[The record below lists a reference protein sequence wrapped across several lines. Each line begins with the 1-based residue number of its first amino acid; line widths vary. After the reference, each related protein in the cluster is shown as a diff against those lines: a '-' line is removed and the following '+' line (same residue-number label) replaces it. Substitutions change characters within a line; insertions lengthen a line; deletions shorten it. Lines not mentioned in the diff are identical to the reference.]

1 MTRILIAGL
10 APLPFEETPK
20 SYGPGIRTWQLARG
34 LAEEGH
40 EVRIVAMRI
49 RDAYPEGS
57 GAEDEL
63 RDGIAIR
70 RVDDHDFLHG
80 EAVARELAAHRP
92 AALVGATVY
101 GSFALARSAA
111 ATPFW
116 ADQFGH
122 VMAEAQAK
130 AALDGHDRVLPYFWG
145 LLEPVLRRADKLS
158 VVSERQRFAAIGEL
172 GVLGRLTAQSC
183 GYEFVEVVP
192 CAQDLPSEPLARS
205 GALRPQLVPEE
216 AFVVLW
222 SGTYNVW
229 SDVDVLFEA
238 LERAMSEEARIRF
251 VSTGG
256 EIPGHD
262 EATYRRFRERCEAS
276 RHRARYHLLGWLPA
290 SEVPRVWGDA
300 DLGVLTE
307 RAIYEGELGSKNRV
321 VQWMAFGL
329 PVAYNRIGDL
339 GALLAERDLGQV
351 FPAGDAAA
359 LADLLV
365 AAARDP
371 AAARARSAAARR
383 HVAEHLTYHA
393 TTAPLRRWAA
403 APTRAPG
410 GSGEISPGVSP
421 ADRSTPA
428 QVAAASLEKASPRV
442 ATWLRRS
449 VQALRRAKS

>member
-1 MTRILIAGL
+1 VTRILIAGL

-34 LAEEGH
+34 LAEAGH
-40 EVRIVAMRI
+40 DVRVVAMRI
-49 RDAYPEGS
+49 RDAYPEGC
-57 GAEDEL
+57 GAEAEE
-63 RDGIAIR
+63 RDGVAIR
-70 RVDDHDFLHG
+70 RVDDHGFLHG
-80 EAVARELAAHRP
+80 DAVAREVTVHRP
-92 AALVGATVY
+92 EALVGATVY
-101 GSFALARSAA
+101 GSFALARSAG

-130 AALDGHDRVLPYFWG
+130 AALDGHDRVLPYFWR

-192 CAQDLPSEPLARS
+192 CAQDLPGEPLARS
-205 GALRPQLVPEE
+205 GALRPEIVPGE

-238 LERAMSEEARIRF
+238 LERAMSEESRLRF

-262 EATYRRFRERCEAS
+262 EATYRRFRERCETS

-329 PVAYNRIGDL
+329 PVAYNRVGDL

-371 AAARARSAAARR
+371 REARARAARARR
-383 HVAEHLTYHA
+383 HVAEHLTYRA

-403 APTRAPG
+403 APARAPG
-410 GSGEISPGVSP
+410 GSGELSPGASP

-428 QVAAASLEKASPRV
+428 QVAAATLDRIHPPAASWARRL
-442 ATWLRRS
+442 ARSLRR
-449 VQALRRAKS
+449 R